1 MPIFLT
7 FILRG
12 WGKMRII
19 PKKRFFMLKKENI
32 VVFDFDGTLSASD
45 ANLEFGRYCFRHS
58 VRPWIYFPVFLVGI
72 VIYMCNKHSVIG
84 RELMRRFVTPAI
96 VKKFA
101 PVVVAEHRARRFGW
115 AAAQVAKEHAAG
127 NICVLVSAGPD
138 YLVPKLV
145 RDMKFDVV
153 ITSQMYKS
161 HPWKYKFMCWG
172 PNKVIALDT
181 WAKQNGIIPR
191 VVRAYGDS
199 PSDKYIM
206 DIAQNQIWINRKTG
220 LPK

>member
-1 MPIFLT
+1 
-7 FILRG
+7 
-12 WGKMRII
+12 
-19 PKKRFFMLKKENI
+19 MLKKENI

-58 VRPWIYFPVFLVGI
+58 LRPWVYLPVFLAGI

-84 RELMRRFVTPAI
+84 RELMRRFVTPDM

-115 AAAQVAKEHAAG
+115 AAAQVAHEHAAG
-127 NICVLVSAGPD
+127 NKCVLISAGPD

-153 ITSQMYKS
+153 ITSQMEKS
-161 HPWKYKFMCWG
+161 RPWKYKFMCWG
-172 PNKVIALDT
+172 PNKVVALDT
-181 WAKQNGIIPR
+181 WAKQNGIIPH
-191 VVRAYGDS
+191 VIKSYGDS

-206 DIAQNQIWINRKTG
+206 DIAKTPVWINRKTG